1 MNQFGKELNMRL
13 MRINPAETWNW
24 SPLDQLSTLRNE
36 INRIF
41 ESPLAEFGA
50 GSEDFNTW
58 APALDLYEDKDNL
71 VATAELPGLKKEDID
86 ISLHDGSLTIAG
98 ERKVEKN
105 YGEKEPSR
113 AERFYGRF
121 QRTVIL
127 PKQVD
132 ASNVKATYKDG
143 ILTVT
148 LPKAPEAKPRQIE
161 VNV

>member
-1 MNQFGKELNMRL
+1 MRL
-13 MRINPAETWNW
+13 MRVNQPETWNW

-41 ESPLAEFGA
+41 ESPLADFGGA
-50 GSEDFNTW
+50 TEAFNTW

-71 VATAELPGLKKEDID
+71 VVTAEVPGMKKEDID
-86 ISLHDGSLTIAG
+86 ISLHEDSLTIAG
-98 ERKVEKN
+98 ERKEEKQ
-105 YGEKEPSR
+105 YGENETSR

-121 QRTVIL
+121 QRTIAL
-127 PKQVD
+127 PKAVD
-132 ASNVKATYKDG
+132 AGQVKAAYKDG

-161 VNV
+161 VSVN